1 MYLTAVDL
9 SWEENVPVQTPTRK
23 KTGGGTL
30 AWSFRPSSG
39 SQCPLPCP
47 GTCKARAW
55 GQIWPA
61 SGNTD
66 KPSPGSEPLPQVKRT
81 EGQAAG
87 TGTSTLALTRS
98 LGSLRTLLCFGDPF
112 HVLHGQLTPGALPG
126 RFRSLGSLRRL
137 SPASE
142 MRRRPPPD
150 ALAERGETPVE
161 EEQPGDA
168 RRLREGPLASAA
180 CPLPLPGAAQ
190 GPEVLRPLKPLALSP
205 RRPGSVCVSGCPPL
219 PLRPFRGTES
229 QGRVHVPAMEA
240 ENRESVLY
248 TVLI

>member
-1 MYLTAVDL
+1 M
-9 SWEENVPVQTPTRK
+9 
-23 KTGGGTL
+23 
-30 AWSFRPSSG
+30 
-39 SQCPLPCP
+39 
-47 GTCKARAW
+47 
-55 GQIWPA
+55 
-61 SGNTD
+61 
-66 KPSPGSEPLPQVKRT
+66 
-81 EGQAAG
+81 
-87 TGTSTLALTRS
+87 LALTRS

-126 RFRSLGSLRRL
+126 RFRSLGSLCRL

-168 RRLREGPLASAA
+168 RRLREAPLASAV

-205 RRPGSVCVSGCPPL
+205 RRPGSVCVSGCPSSAPL
-219 PLRPFRGTES
+219 TLPRHREPGQGPRARHGGREQRKCFIYGT
-229 QGRVHVPAMEA
+229 
-240 ENRESVLY
+240 Y
-248 TVLI
+248 LISLFN